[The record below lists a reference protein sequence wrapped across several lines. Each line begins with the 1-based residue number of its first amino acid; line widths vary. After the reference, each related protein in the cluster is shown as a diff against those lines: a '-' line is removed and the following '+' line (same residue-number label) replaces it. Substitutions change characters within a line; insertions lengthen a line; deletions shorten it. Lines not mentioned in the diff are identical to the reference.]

1 MKEQVAERLLAMVE
15 QMRAERQYTE
25 KRRAIM
31 IRIIANAD
39 KLRKDIQRL
48 DDLEREGVSDGN

>member
-39 KLRKDIQRL
+39 KLRKDIQKL
-48 DDLEREGVSDGN
+48 DELEREGK